1 MEDIAHII
9 GHVLEHSIEDTLYLI
24 PFLFVTYLA
33 MEWLE
38 HKAGDKAEEAVR
50 RAGAAGPVVGALVG
64 IVPQCGFSAAA
75 ATLWAGRVITL
86 GTLFAVFLS
95 TSDEMLPIFLAEQ
108 VDPMTILKIMGVKLM
123 IGMVM
128 GFVVDAAV
136 RLARRDREKL
146 RIHELCERDHCH
158 CNGECDACEQ
168 NPELAYDYQH
178 DEEHEH
184 HHEHSSI
191 LRSALKH
198 TAQVTVFIFL
208 ITLVLDGAL
217 EVVGED
223 AIGAFLGSNPA
234 LSVFGSAL
242 VGLIPNC
249 AASVVIAQL
258 YVDGALGAGAMMA
271 GLLVS
276 AGVGLLVLF
285 RTNRQVRQNL
295 IVLAGLWA
303 TGVFWGLIITA
314 FGITF

>member
-1 MEDIAHII
+1 MEDITHLI
-9 GHVLEHSIEDTLYLI
+9 GHVLEHSVEDTLYLI

-108 VDPMTILKIMGVKLM
+108 VAPMTILKIMGVKLI

-128 GFVVDAAV
+128 GFVVDAAI

-158 CNGECDACEQ
+158 CNGDCETCEQ
-168 NPELAYDYQH
+168 QSELAYDFEH
-178 DEEHEH
+178 DEAHEH
-184 HHEHSSI
+184 HHEGGSI

-198 TAQVTVFIFL
+198 TVQVTVFIFV

-217 EVVGED
+217 ELVGED
-223 AIGAFLGSNPA
+223 ALAAFLGSNPV
-234 LSVFGSAL
+234 LSVLGSAL

-258 YVDGALGAGAMMA
+258 YVEGALGAGAMMA

-285 RTNRQVRQNL
+285 RTNRRLRQNL

-303 TGVFWGLIITA
+303 TGVFWGLIISA
-314 FGITF
+314 FGIVF

>member
-108 VDPMTILKIMGVKLM
+108 VAPMTILKIMGVKLM

-158 CNGECDACEQ
+158 CNDDCEACEQ
-168 NPELAYDYQH
+168 QPELAYDFEH

-184 HHEHSSI
+184 HREGGSI

-198 TAQVTVFIFL
+198 TVQVTVFIFV
-208 ITLVLDGAL
+208 ITLVLDDAL
-217 EVVGED
+217 ELVGED
-223 AIGAFLGSNPA
+223 ALAAFLGSNPV
-234 LSVFGSAL
+234 LSVLGSAL

-258 YVDGALGAGAMMA
+258 YVEGALGAGAMMA

-285 RTNRQVRQNL
+285 RTNRGLRQNL

-303 TGVFWGLIITA
+303 TGAFWGLIISA
-314 FGITF
+314 FGIVF

>member
-1 MEDIAHII
+1 MLALIEDILLDA
-9 GHVLEHSIEDTLYLI
+9 VKDTLYLV
-24 PFLFVTYLA
+24 PFLLLTYLA

-38 HKAGDKAEEAVR
+38 HKAGSRAEEAVR

-86 GTLFAVFLS
+86 GTLFAVFLA
-95 TSDEMLPIFLAEQ
+95 TSDEMLPIFIAEQ
-108 VDPMTILKIMGVKLM
+108 VDPLVILKILGVKLM

-128 GFVVDAAV
+128 GFVIDAV
-136 RLARRDREKL
+136 LRLARRDKEKL
-146 RIHELCERDHCH
+146 RIHELCEHDHCH
-158 CNGECDACEQ
+158 CNGDCHACED
-168 NPELAYDYQH
+168 NPELAYDFEH

-191 LRSALKH
+191 WHSALVH
-198 TAQVTVFIFL
+198 TLQVTVFIFL
-208 ITLVLDGAL
+208 VTLVLDGVM
-217 EVVGED
+217 EWVGED
-223 AIGAFLGSNPA
+223 ALAAALGSNQV
-234 LSVFGSAL
+234 LSVLGAAL

-276 AGVGLLVLF
+276 AGVGLLVLM
-285 RTNRQVRQNL
+285 RTNRRPLQNVQIL
-295 IVLAGLWA
+295 VALWA
-303 TGVFWGLIITA
+303 TGVVWGLLINALGVA
-314 FGITF
+314 FV

>member
-1 MEDIAHII
+1 MEDITHLV

-50 RAGAAGPVVGALVG
+50 RAGAAGPVVGAVVG

-86 GTLFAVFLS
+86 GTLFAAFLS

-136 RLARRDREKL
+136 RLLHRPEEHL
-146 RIHELCERDHCH
+146 RIHELCQRDHCH

-168 NPELAYDYQH
+168 NPELAYDCQH

-198 TAQVTVFIFL
+198 TVQVTVFIFL

-303 TGVFWGLIITA
+303 TGVFWGLVIIA